1 MGWDIKAVLKKC
13 FSSKWSCAGQRLEP
27 PFLEV
32 LSCPRRQHHEGH
44 QRTACVTGAPD
55 TSTPARGARGDKEGA
70 QEGRVLGGAL
80 TPPVGEGACNALVL
94 SAGRGCQPPKSCDAH
109 SFPGSGHR
117 VLPSHR
123 SVGSPGVMTRAE
135 ATQCTDWEAV
145 GEQEV
150 ALSKPHGP
158 TTMERPPSASL
169 THAHS
174 PPPQYIRPPLSKES
188 CVERTQERQEAAA
201 QGTWG
206 LSPARNF
213 KTSSEGL
220 PGGAVDQSP
229 PVNAG
234 DTGSI
239 PGLGRAHMLRNH

>member
-145 GEQEV
+145 GEQEG
-150 ALSKPHGP
+150 AQEPSEAPLPPANHTAQPPWRDHRQQASRMLIPH
-158 TTMERPPSASL
+158 
-169 THAHS
+169 
-174 PPPQYIRPPLSKES
+174 PPP
-188 CVERTQERQEAAA
+188 VH
-201 QGTWG
+201 
-206 LSPARNF
+206 
-213 KTSSEGL
+213 KTTI
-220 PGGAVDQSP
+220 V
-229 PVNAG
+229 
-234 DTGSI
+234 
-239 PGLGRAHMLRNH
+239 